1 MKLFLTSAG
10 FTDQKLKSFFIGNLG
25 ESPVNLNVVMLALIK
40 DSEEK
45 FYVDLSRKEL
55 EEIGFTSIEFI
66 NLNEGLEPKAL
77 EKFDLV
83 YVCGGNTFAIYKKIK
98 ESGLASKIEELVK
111 DGKLIYVGV
120 SAGSIIAGPN
130 IEIAGWGSEGDENE
144 VGLRDLKGLGL
155 TKVSVFPHYHEELKA
170 EVEIFK
176 EKVNYPVV
184 ELRNDQLVYVEDNNW
199 EII

>member
-10 FTDQKLKSFFIGNLG
+10 FADQNLRSFFIGNLG
-25 ESPVNLNVVMLALIK
+25 ESPVNLRVVMLALIK

-55 EEIGFTSIEFI
+55 EEIGFTSIKFI

-98 ESGLASKIEELVK
+98 ESGFAGKIEELVK
-111 DGKLIYVGV
+111 DDKLIYIGV
-120 SAGSIIAGPN
+120 SAGSIIAGPD

-144 VGLRDLKGLGL
+144 VGLQELKGLGL
-155 TKVSVFPHYHEELKA
+155 TEVSVFPHYHEELKD
-170 EVEIFK
+170 EVEAFRR
-176 EKVNYPVV
+176 KVSYPVV
-184 ELRNDQLVYVEDNNW
+184 ELRNDQLVYVEGDNW